1 MDSISSLLQVRS
13 PYVENAALSSVNL
26 DSEDRGFSG
35 VFQSALDMLN
45 ETSDLQNQ
53 AESEEIKFALGLA
66 DNTHDLQIAQ
76 EKANI
81 ALQFTVAV
89 RDKVIEGYK
98 EIMNMQI

>member
-1 MDSISSLLQVRS
+1 MDISSLSQIS
-13 PYVENAALSSVNL
+13 SQYIQNAAINSSNL
-26 DSEDRGFSG
+26 KSEDQGFST
-35 VFQSALDMLN
+35 VFQSALNMLQ

-53 AESEEIKFALGLA
+53 AESEEIKFALGLS

-81 ALQFTVAV
+81 ALQYTVAV

-98 EIMNMQI
+98 EIMSMQI